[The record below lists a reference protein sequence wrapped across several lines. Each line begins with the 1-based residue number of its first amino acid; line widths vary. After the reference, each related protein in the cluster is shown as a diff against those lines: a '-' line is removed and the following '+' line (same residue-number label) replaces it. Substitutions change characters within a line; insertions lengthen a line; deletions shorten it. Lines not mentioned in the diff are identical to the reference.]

1 MSKNLAEIK
10 LDDKYTL
17 QNGRIYLTGSQA
29 LVRLTLLQAER
40 DMSSGLNTGCLV
52 SGYRGSPM
60 HNVDREFWSAG
71 DLIREKNIHFQ
82 PAVNEDL
89 AATAIWGSQQAQ
101 LHGGSPYD
109 GVYAMWY
116 GKGPGLD
123 RSVDAIRHA
132 NLAGTSHYGGVLAAV
147 GDDPAMMSTDTPAV
161 SEPTFADLMMPVL
174 YPGNVQEILDYGQL
188 GWAMSR
194 YCGSWVGFKIVSDSV
209 DTAASVNA
217 DYKRLKI
224 IEPDDFEM
232 PAGGLNI
239 RIPDPWHEQESRQTR
254 YKLAAACAFARAN
267 KINQIIINS
276 GQPQLTIIA
285 SGKAAL
291 DCQQSLLELG
301 INSQLAAKIGISLI
315 KIGMPHPLDHDE
327 IRNFVRNTGKV
338 LVVEDK
344 RRIVESQIKDTLY
357 NLPEK
362 ERPTVIGR
370 NNIDGSILIP
380 GVGELNPNEITK
392 AIASQIS
399 PFYKSE
405 NMMARLSFIENK
417 QKSQKRRK
425 ELSIVRTTTFCSGCP
440 HNSSTRLPE
449 GSRAHGGVGCHFMAV
464 NMDRKTT
471 NHTHMGGEGATWI
484 GQEPFVQ
491 TDHIFQNLGDGTYYH
506 SGLLGIRACIAARSN
521 ITFRILFNDAVAMT
535 GGQPHDGPLTP
546 ALISR
551 QVYAEGVKVITIVS
565 DEPGKYKKDEKFAP
579 VVTFE
584 HRKSL
589 DRVQRTLRK
598 IEGVS
603 VIIYD
608 QTCAAEKRRRRK
620 RGTMPDPSQRL
631 FINETVCEGCGD
643 CTEKSSCISILPI
656 KTEFGLKR
664 SIDQSSCNKDF
675 SCSDGFC
682 PSFVSVIGGTLR
694 KATNEKIKPNAI
706 MNLPDPLL
714 PKLKTDA
721 PYKILVTGIGGTGV
735 ATIGALL
742 TMAAHIEGLGCAGV
756 DQFGMAQKGGPVTSH
771 IQIAKSTN
779 DIKAVR
785 LTTGSANL
793 LLACD
798 KLVGS
803 SELALATIKK
813 GITRVIVNSHEAIT
827 GQFTRD
833 PELDFPSEEVAERLI
848 EESGKNNTEFVD
860 ATRIATSLMG
870 DSIATNLFMLGYAY
884 QKGLIPVSANSLE
897 RAIEINDI
905 AIQFNKEV
913 FTWGRLAATD
923 KSIVKSY
930 SRPENNISE
939 NIDKLIDKRKLELS
953 VYQNSRYANSYTKLV
968 EKVREVESERV
979 PGENA
984 LTEAVARCAFK
995 LMAYKDEYEV
1005 ARLYTHT
1012 DFRSRLDK
1020 VFDGNYVLQ
1029 FHMAPPFI
1037 NKRDADTG
1045 LPIKR
1050 CFGPWILKVMVIL
1063 RWLKFLRGTKFDIFG
1078 YTKER
1083 RQERQLIKNYRGYI
1097 RTILS
1102 GLTPNN
1108 HKLAVE
1114 IAAIPDSIRGFGHVK
1129 NDNIKNAQLQESNLM
1144 KIWNEL

>member
-1 MSKNLAEIK
+1 
-10 LDDKYTL
+10 
-17 QNGRIYLTGSQA
+17 
-29 LVRLTLLQAER
+29 
-40 DMSSGLNTGCLV
+40 
-52 SGYRGSPM
+52 
-60 HNVDREFWSAG
+60 
-71 DLIREKNIHFQ
+71 
-82 PAVNEDL
+82 
-89 AATAIWGSQQAQ
+89 
-101 LHGGSPYD
+101 
-109 GVYAMWY
+109 
-116 GKGPGLD
+116 
-123 RSVDAIRHA
+123 
-132 NLAGTSHYGGVLAAV
+132 
-147 GDDPAMMSTDTPAV
+147 
-161 SEPTFADLMMPVL
+161 
-174 YPGNVQEILDYGQL
+174 
-188 GWAMSR
+188 
-194 YCGSWVGFKIVSDSV
+194 
-209 DTAASVNA
+209 
-217 DYKRLKI
+217 
-224 IEPDDFEM
+224 
-232 PAGGLNI
+232 
-239 RIPDPWHEQESRQTR
+239 
-254 YKLAAACAFARAN
+254 
-267 KINQIIINS
+267 
-276 GQPQLTIIA
+276 
-285 SGKAAL
+285 
-291 DCQQSLLELG
+291 
-301 INSQLAAKIGISLI
+301 
-315 KIGMPHPLDHDE
+315 
-327 IRNFVRNTGKV
+327 
-338 LVVEDK
+338 
-344 RRIVESQIKDTLY
+344 
-357 NLPEK
+357 
-362 ERPTVIGR
+362 
-370 NNIDGSILIP
+370 
-380 GVGELNPNEITK
+380 
-392 AIASQIS
+392 
-399 PFYKSE
+399 
-405 NMMARLSFIENK
+405 
-417 QKSQKRRK
+417 
-425 ELSIVRTTTFCSGCP
+425 
-440 HNSSTRLPE
+440 
-449 GSRAHGGVGCHFMAV
+449 
-464 NMDRKTT
+464 
-471 NHTHMGGEGATWI
+471 
-484 GQEPFVQ
+484 
-491 TDHIFQNLGDGTYYH
+491 
-506 SGLLGIRACIAARSN
+506 
-521 ITFRILFNDAVAMT
+521 
-535 GGQPHDGPLTP
+535 
-546 ALISR
+546 
-551 QVYAEGVKVITIVS
+551 
-565 DEPGKYKKDEKFAP
+565 
-579 VVTFE
+579 
-584 HRKSL
+584 
-589 DRVQRTLRK
+589 
-598 IEGVS
+598 
-603 VIIYD
+603 
-608 QTCAAEKRRRRK
+608 
-620 RGTMPDPSQRL
+620 
-631 FINETVCEGCGD
+631 
-643 CTEKSSCISILPI
+643 
-656 KTEFGLKR
+656 
-664 SIDQSSCNKDF
+664 
-675 SCSDGFC
+675 
-682 PSFVSVIGGTLR
+682 
-694 KATNEKIKPNAI
+694 
-706 MNLPDPLL
+706 
-714 PKLKTDA
+714 
-721 PYKILVTGIGGTGV
+721 
-735 ATIGALL
+735 
-742 TMAAHIEGLGCAGV
+742 
-756 DQFGMAQKGGPVTSH
+756 MAQKGGPVTSH